1 MSAKTAEPDAKH
13 VTNYCAIR
21 RREKKVIM
29 EAYSQGAIKRVLFE
43 GQPDGRCQVSG

>member
-21 RREKKVIM
+21 RREKKRDHGSIQSRSHK
-29 EAYSQGAIKRVLFE
+29 ESIA
-43 GQPDGRCQVSG
+43 